1 MLGSYIHSCFICCDP
16 VTYMVIITS
25 LCEMIPLDACACGD
39 KLKVKRLMNVYLT
52 ATTLKIWLAASY
64 STSFSMNHINGSFEQ
79 RSCGKRLPA
88 MTHWHFAQRSTW
100 WRLTYMFFPFSL
112 KWGICLEENAE
123 KPFNKKKLF
132 GQVLVLHGE
141 RGTNSS
147 VACRQEEPI
156 LGGRWRRSFPVRW
169 RTLRRG
175 SWPMAATELADTL
188 L

>member
-1 MLGSYIHSCFICCDP
+1 MSP
-16 VTYMVIITS
+16 T
-25 LCEMIPLDACACGD
+25 DACACGD

-100 WRLTYMFFPFSL
+100 WSLTYMLFPFSL
-112 KWGICLEENAE
+112 KWGICWRRMQ
-123 KPFNKKKLF
+123 KRKFF
-132 GQVLVLHGE
+132 GQVLVLQ

-147 VACRQEEPI
+147 VAWWQEEPI

-175 SWPMAATELADTL
+175 SRPMAATELADTL